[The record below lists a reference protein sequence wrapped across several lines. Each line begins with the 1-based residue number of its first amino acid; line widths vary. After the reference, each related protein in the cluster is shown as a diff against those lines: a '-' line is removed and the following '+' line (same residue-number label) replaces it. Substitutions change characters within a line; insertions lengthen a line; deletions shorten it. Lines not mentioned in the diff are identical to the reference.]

1 MVARGKSNSHMINII
16 NQESPHIREV
26 EMENRELR
34 TALENQQ
41 RALQHIM
48 SKYREH
54 TQHKIMNSKIDFS
67 EFYNAQKNAVSGTG
81 VRRFERLQ
89 SR

>member
-1 MVARGKSNSHMINII
+1 MVARGKSNAHMINII

-34 TALENQQ
+34 AALENQQ

-54 TQHKIMNSKIDFS
+54 TQHKITNSKIDFGAI
-67 EFYNAQKNAVSGTG
+67 YNAQKNAVN
-81 VRRFERLQ
+81 
-89 SR
+89 